1 MDIETMG
8 ITYNGTVRSE
18 TLRGYIRAKTAEM
31 LANAYKQSM
40 STADGNGE
48 INSLM
53 QKYIHE
59 EIKKLRYLALCD
71 SRNE

>member
-1 MDIETMG
+1 MDIETTG
-8 ITYNGTVRSE
+8 ITYHGIVRSE

-40 STADGNGE
+40 STADGTGE

-59 EIKKLRYLALCD
+59 EIKRLRQLALSD
-71 SRNE
+71 NRSE

>member
-1 MDIETMG
+1 MNIESAG
-8 ITYNGTVRSE
+8 ITYNGIVRSR
-18 TLRGYIRAKTAEM
+18 TLRSYIRAKTAEM

-40 STADGNGE
+40 STGDGSGE

-59 EIKKLRYLALCD
+59 EIKNLRQQLTND
-71 SRNE
+71 D